1 MLRKVFCKG
10 GTRMRETVLIESRN
24 NETVRNYAKLT
35 DKKYRSREQSFLCDG
50 AKLFAEAV
58 AAGARIEAVLLLAGR
73 ENPIIADTLARMR
86 TPELYKDTR
95 LFSLTPPVF
104 DKLCNEKSPDGV
116 ITVIKC
122 LDNFRKVY
130 KIERNDAE
138 AMRGE
143 KLMLLSSVRDP
154 GNLGTIVRSAAAF
167 GFDRLILSDDCA
179 DLYHPRT
186 LRGAMGAL
194 FRMRADVV
202 TDFASAV
209 PALRASGR
217 RVYAAELRDGA
228 LSVDEA
234 KPTAADCFV
243 IGNEGHG
250 IPPEISA
257 LCTGSVYIPIAPTSE
272 SLNAA
277 TAASILAYIQR

>member
-1 MLRKVFCKG
+1 
-10 GTRMRETVLIESRN
+10 MREEILIESRN
-24 NETVRNYAKLT
+24 NATVREYAKLT

-58 AAGARIEAVLLLAGR
+58 AAGARIEAVLLLCGR
-73 ENPIIADTLARMR
+73 ENPIVVDTLAKMQADETYR
-86 TPELYKDTR
+86 DTR
-95 LFSLTPPVF
+95 LYRLTQPVF
-104 DKLCNEKSPDGV
+104 DKLCDEKSPDGV

-122 LDNFRKVY
+122 LDNFGKVY

-143 KLMLLSSVRDP
+143 KLMLLASVRDP

-194 FRMRADVV
+194 FRIKAETV

-209 PALRASGR
+209 TALRASGR

-228 LSVDEA
+228 VSADEV

-257 LCTGSVYIPIAPTSE
+257 LCTGSVFIPIAPTSE

>member
-1 MLRKVFCKG
+1 
-10 GTRMRETVLIESRN
+10 MRETVLIESRN

-104 DKLCNEKSPDGV
+104 DKLCDEKSPDGV

-186 LRGAMGAL
+186 LRGARGAL

>member
-1 MLRKVFCKG
+1 
-10 GTRMRETVLIESRN
+10 MRDEILIESRSN
-24 NETVRNYAKLT
+24 ATVREYAKLT
-35 DKKYRSREQSFLCDG
+35 DKKYRGREQSFLCDG

-58 AAGARIEAVLLLAGR
+58 AAKAEIEAVLLLAGR
-73 ENPIIADTLARMR
+73 EHPIIADTLAKMR
-86 TPELYKDTR
+86 ADEAYRDTR
-95 LFSLTPPVF
+95 LYRLTQPVF
-104 DKLCNEKSPDGV
+104 DKLCDEKSPDGV
-116 ITVIKC
+116 ITVIKY

-130 KIERNDAE
+130 KIERNDAD
-138 AMRGE
+138 ACRGE
-143 KLMLLSSVRDP
+143 KLMLLSAVRDP

-179 DLYHPRT
+179 DLYHLRT

-194 FRMRADVV
+194 FRIRADIVS
-202 TDFASAV
+202 DFASAV
-209 PALRASGR
+209 TALRASGR
-217 RVYAAELRDGA
+217 RVYAAELREGA
-228 LSVDEA
+228 LAVDA
-234 KPTAADCFV
+234 VAPTAADCFV

-250 IPPEISA
+250 IAPALSA

>member
-1 MLRKVFCKG
+1 
-10 GTRMRETVLIESRN
+10 
-24 NETVRNYAKLT
+24 
-35 DKKYRSREQSFLCDG
+35 
-50 AKLFAEAV
+50 
-58 AAGARIEAVLLLAGR
+58 
-73 ENPIIADTLARMR
+73 
-86 TPELYKDTR
+86 
-95 LFSLTPPVF
+95 
-104 DKLCNEKSPDGV
+104 
-116 ITVIKC
+116 
-122 LDNFRKVY
+122 
-130 KIERNDAE
+130 
-138 AMRGE
+138 MRGE

>member
-1 MLRKVFCKG
+1 
-10 GTRMRETVLIESRN
+10 MRE
-24 NETVRNYAKLT
+24 YAKLT
-35 DKKYRSREQSFLCDG
+35 DKKYRGREQSFLCDG

-58 AAGARIEAVLLLAGR
+58 AAKAEIEAVLLLAGR
-73 ENPIIADTLARMR
+73 AHPIIADTLAKMR
-86 TPELYKDTR
+86 ADEAYRDTR
-95 LFSLTPPVF
+95 LYRLTQPVF
-104 DKLCNEKSPDGV
+104 DKLCDEKSPDGV
-116 ITVIKC
+116 ITVIKY

-130 KIERNDAE
+130 KIERNDAD
-138 AMRGE
+138 ACRGE
-143 KLMLLSSVRDP
+143 KLMLLSAVRDP

-194 FRMRADVV
+194 FRIRADIVS
-202 TDFASAV
+202 DFASAV
-209 PALRASGR
+209 TALRASGR
-217 RVYAAELRDGA
+217 RVYAAELREGA
-228 LSVDEA
+228 LAVDA
-234 KPTAADCFV
+234 VAPTAADCFV

-250 IPPEISA
+250 IAPTLSA

>member
-1 MLRKVFCKG
+1 MNYEKITSRQNPLIVRLSKLSDKKARDAEGLFRLDGVKLFSEAKKSGLSLEYVFATPGMHDKIG
-10 GTRMRETVLIESRN
+10 ETFARVFEVTGEVLS
-24 NETVRNYAKLT
+24 KLT
-35 DKKYRSREQSFLCDG
+35 DEKAPQGIVAFAKKF
-50 AKLFAEAV
+50 
-58 AAGARIEAVLLLAGR
+58 
-73 ENPIIADTLARMR
+73 PTL
-86 TPELYKDTR
+86 PLPGEL
-95 LFSLTPPVF
+95 
-104 DKLCNEKSPDGV
+104 NG
-116 ITVIKC
+116 
-122 LDNFRKVY
+122 NFR
-130 KIERNDAE
+130 A
-138 AMRGE
+138 
-143 KLMLLSSVRDP
+143 LLLSSVRDP

-194 FRMRADVV
+194 FRVKAETV

-209 PALRASGR
+209 TALRASGR

-228 LSVDEA
+228 VSADEV

-257 LCTGSVYIPIAPTSE
+257 LCTGSVFIPIAPTSE